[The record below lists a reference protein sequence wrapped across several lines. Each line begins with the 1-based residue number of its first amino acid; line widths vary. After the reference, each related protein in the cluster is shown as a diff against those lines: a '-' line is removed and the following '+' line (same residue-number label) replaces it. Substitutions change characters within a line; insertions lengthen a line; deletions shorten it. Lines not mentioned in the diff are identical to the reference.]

1 MPRRCWTSFSILSK
15 ASSLRTRPVVKKQ
28 SRNDPSEI
36 TLRGIGVSAG
46 VACGPVYLITSEER
60 AYAETILSEADI
72 PADIRRFEAA
82 VIETRRQI
90 NTIQKNV
97 QRAIGQY
104 DANIFDVHK
113 MVLDDGAFIEE
124 TLRKIRS
131 DRCNAETAVRAVVSR
146 YAEALSVVEDDYL
159 RERVADVKDVV
170 RRVLRNLA
178 GEKTHALDG
187 LREKSIVVAADL
199 APSETA
205 SLRKDLV
212 MGFATDLGSS
222 TSHTAIMARALGI
235 AAVVGFGDIT
245 TRVKT
250 GDMILMDG
258 TEGVLIIHPSEQSL
272 KKYGELAQV
281 RKTIRSGLN
290 HLKDE
295 PAETRDGHRVT
306 LSANLELLEEIG
318 DVKKH
323 GAEGIG
329 LFRSEYLYIARK
341 DLPTEDEQ
349 LAAYREAAE
358 YLKPDPVIIR
368 TVDLGGDKF
377 ASAVKM
383 PQEVNPFLGFRAIRF
398 CLAQPEIFKTQ
409 IRAILRASAFGKVRM
424 MYPMVSNVD
433 EVIRANAL
441 VEECKQ
447 ELARRHLAYDAALEV
462 GVMIEIPSAA
472 LISDVLARHVRFFS
486 LGTNDLVQ
494 YTLAVDRVNDRV
506 AHLYEPTHPGVLK
519 LIKTTIDN
527 GHAAGIW
534 VGVCGQMGSDPLM
547 APLLLGLGLD
557 EFSVV
562 PSTVPMIKD
571 VIRSVNW
578 TQARELADRA
588 LAAST
593 AAEVL
598 EYCRSLI
605 QKTAP
610 EILELV

>member
-1 MPRRCWTSFSILSK
+1 
-15 ASSLRTRPVVKKQ
+15 VKKQ
-28 SRNDPSEI
+28 NRTTPSEI
-36 TLRGIGVSAG
+36 ILRGIGVSAG
-46 VACGPVYLITSEER
+46 VVCGPVYIVTSEER
-60 AYAETILSEADI
+60 AYAETTLTEADI

-90 NTIQKNV
+90 NAIQKNV

-124 TLRKIRS
+124 TIRKIRS

-212 MGFATDLGSS
+212 LGFATDLGST

-245 TRVKT
+245 SRVKA
-250 GDMILMDG
+250 GDTILMDG

-290 HLKDE
+290 HLRTE

-318 DVKKH
+318 DVKKY
-323 GAEGIG
+323 GGEGIG
-329 LFRSEYLYIARK
+329 LFRSEYLYIARN

-349 LAAYREAAE
+349 VAAYRAAAE
-358 YLKPDPVIIR
+358 HLKPDPVIIR

-409 IRAILRASAFGKVRM
+409 IRAILRASAFGKVQM
-424 MYPMVSNVD
+424 MYPMVSNVE

-441 VEECKQ
+441 VDECKQ
-447 ELARRHLAYDAALEV
+447 ELARGHVAHDADLDI

-506 AHLYEPTHPGVLK
+506 AHLYEPTHPGVLR

-534 VGVCGQMGSDPLM
+534 VGLCGQMGSDPLM
-547 APLLLGLGLD
+547 TQLLLGLGLD

-562 PSTVPMIKD
+562 PSAVPMIKD
-571 VIRSVNW
+571 VIRNVNW
-578 TQARELADRA
+578 TQARDLADRA
-588 LAAST
+588 LSAAT

-598 EYCRSLI
+598 EYCRALI
-605 QKTAP
+605 KKTAP
-610 EILELV
+610 EILELVK